1 MLVKGLVLLTGF
13 HLLIFNYYHQELSI
27 QDVAPHTVN
36 NLEQITY
43 SSKDWASYD
52 KKSQKLMVNQSRE
65 AVSKQNRTTFKFAIL
80 FPTFIALSMGL
91 SLHNTIAVIQG
102 WWGKESPF
110 VRTPKF
116 NINGIKDTFRK
127 QKYFQSTISWTTIFE
142 GLLAI
147 YFAVAVV
154 IGWQLED
161 YTFLAYH
168 VLLMTGFGTIFYYSI
183 RHLNLR

>member
-1 MLVKGLVLLTGF
+1 MFIAGVFSVPLLFAMQEIGFDTRYFGIFLIGLLSV
-13 HLLIFNYYHQELSI
+13 IAVYYVANVTAEL
-27 QDVAPHTVN
+27 
-36 NLEQITY
+36 
-43 SSKDWASYD
+43 KDESYFR
-52 KKSQKLMVNQSRE
+52 KV
-65 AVSKQNRTTFKFAIL
+65 TKFVFL
-80 FPTFIALSMGL
+80 FPVFLALSMGL

-110 VRTPKF
+110 IRTPKF

-127 QKYFQSTISWTTIFE
+127 QNYFQSSISWTTIFE

-147 YFAVAVV
+147 YFAGAVV
-154 IGWQLED
+154 IGWQMED

-168 VLLMTGFGTIFYYSI
+168 LLLMAGFGTIFYYSI